1 MTPLPDAVL
10 FDMDGTLLDWGDPDE
25 HWREVLETV
34 APQADGL
41 SPERLFEAIAA
52 QRKWFYSSPERA
64 RLGRLDIDAAR
75 REIVSGAFQALDIES
90 SSFADRVADLYSDR
104 RLKAIELSP
113 GALDVL
119 DELRRRGI
127 ALALVTNGGSESQ
140 RHSVDRFGLA
150 GFFDHVQIEGELGLG
165 KPDRRVFEN
174 VLAGLGVS
182 ATDAWMVGDN
192 LEADIA
198 GAQAA
203 RIFAVWYDPASAGV
217 PDSVEAR
224 PDRVIGS
231 LHELL
236 PR

>member
-1 MTPLPDAVL
+1 MTSLPAAVF

-25 HWREVLETV
+25 HWREICNEIASEV
-34 APQADGL
+34 DGL
-41 SPERLFEAIAA
+41 APEDLFKAITG
-52 QRKWFYSSPERA
+52 RRDWFWSSPEKA
-64 RLGRLDIDAAR
+64 RLGRLDLDSAR
-75 REIVSGAFQALDIES
+75 REIVGAALHAMDVES

-104 RLKAIELSP
+104 RWEAIELSP

-119 DELRRRGI
+119 SELRRRGT
-127 ALALVTNGGSESQ
+127 ALALVTNEGSKSQ
-140 RHSVDRFGLA
+140 RRSIDRFGLID
-150 GFFDHVQIEGELGLG
+150 FFDHVQIEGEFGLG

-174 VLAGLGVS
+174 VLAGLGVN

-192 LEADIA
+192 LEADVA

-217 PDSVEAR
+217 PDSAEAR
-224 PDRVIGS
+224 PDRVIGR